1 MFFPP
6 LHRREYRRRGK
17 VLARSLKSQTLRLDR
32 AFARANNHGMS
43 AFAGIEAFVRV
54 VEAGSFTTAAQR
66 LQTAKSS
73 VSEAVRGLEE
83 RLGVRLLDRSTRRV
97 QPTEAGRAFY
107 ARCRRLLDEA
117 AAARLEAQS
126 LHEAPAGRLRVAVPE
141 CFAARH
147 LVPGLASFLAA
158 HPAVE
163 IELSEAA
170 NFVRLVE
177 DGFDLAI
184 RVTETPASG
193 LVVRRLATSR
203 VIIVA
208 SPAYLAQHGEP
219 VTPSDVVGHRC
230 VGFAPLAW
238 RDTWRLGAEKVSV
251 RPILLTDN
259 AETLRAAALAGVG
272 LAALPDWSVTDALA
286 AGLLQR
292 VLPDITMP
300 ESGIFAVYPTNRLMT
315 PKVRA
320 FVDYVVA
327 GLRARGVA

>member
-1 MFFPP
+1 
-6 LHRREYRRRGK
+6 
-17 VLARSLKSQTLRLDR
+17 
-32 AFARANNHGMS
+32 MS

-73 VSEAVRGLEE
+73 VSAAVRGLEE

-97 QPTEAGRAFY
+97 EPTEAGRVFY
-107 ARCRRLLDEA
+107 ARCRRLLEEE

-126 LHEAPAGRLRVAVPE
+126 LQEMPAGRLRVAAPE

-147 LVPGLASFLAA
+147 LVPGLASFLAQ

-163 IELSEAA
+163 LELAESPG
-170 NFVRLVE
+170 NVRLVE

-184 RVTETPASG
+184 RVVETPAEG
-193 LVVRRLATSR
+193 MVVRRLATSR
-203 VIIVA
+203 VVIVA
-208 SPAYLAQHGEP
+208 APGYLAQHGAP
-219 VTPSDVVGHRC
+219 LVPGDVAAHRC

-238 RDTWRLGAEKVSV
+238 RDTWRLGGESVPV
-251 RPILLTDN
+251 RPVLLTDN
-259 AETLRAAALAGVG
+259 TETLRAAALAGVG
-272 LAALPDWSVTDALA
+272 LAAVPDWAVADALA

-292 VLPDITMP
+292 VLPDHRAA
-300 ESGIFAVYPTNRLMT
+300 ESGIFAVYPTNRLMI

-320 FVDYVVA
+320 FVDHVAA
-327 GLRARGVA
+327 GLRARGLAG

>member
-1 MFFPP
+1 
-6 LHRREYRRRGK
+6 
-17 VLARSLKSQTLRLDR
+17 
-32 AFARANNHGMS
+32 MS

-54 VEAGSFTTAAQR
+54 VEAGSFTAAAQR

-83 RLGVRLLDRSTRRV
+83 RLSVRLLDRSTRSV
-97 QPTEAGRAFY
+97 KPTEAGRAFY
-107 ARCRRLLDEA
+107 ARCRRLLDEE
-117 AAARLEAQS
+117 AAARVEVQS
-126 LHEAPAGRLRVAVPE
+126 LQDAPVGRLRVAAPE

-170 NFVRLVE
+170 DFVRLVE

-184 RVTETPASG
+184 RVTEAPAPG

-203 VIIVA
+203 VVIVA
-208 SPAYLAQHGEP
+208 SPAYLAQFGEP
-219 VTPSDVVGHRC
+219 ATPSDVAAHRC
-230 VGFAPLAW
+230 VAFAPLAW
-238 RDTWRLGAEKVSV
+238 RNSWRLGAETVSV
-251 RPILLTDN
+251 RPVLLTDN
-259 AETLRAAALAGVG
+259 AETLRAAAVAGVG
-272 LAALPDWSVTDALA
+272 LAAVPDWSVADALSS
-286 AGLLQR
+286 GQLQR
-292 VLPDITMP
+292 VLPDATTP

-320 FVDYVVA
+320 FVDHVAA
-327 GLRARGVA
+327 GLRARGVTG